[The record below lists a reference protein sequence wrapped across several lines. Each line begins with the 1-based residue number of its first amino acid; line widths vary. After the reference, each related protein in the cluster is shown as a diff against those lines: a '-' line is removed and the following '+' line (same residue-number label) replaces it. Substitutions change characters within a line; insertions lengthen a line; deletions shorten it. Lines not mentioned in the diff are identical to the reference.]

1 MQDFAQIPL
10 GESGQPELRF
20 VARAAAAASDFFGA
34 GDALAC
40 LVGPDDLP
48 QLAAGAARTGLLGRI
63 ADLVDGDL
71 ADLAPPDPE
80 RHDASPERS
89 RRTYVY
95 PWNGHRRRLAAVAL
109 GEGAGAA
116 HLRVEGDRLARALN
130 KTGQRLGIVL
140 GGRWASDPASLAALA
155 EGLTYGNF
163 SWRKFKTREPRRG
176 LEEVAVLTD
185 GEPSAATHEALA
197 RGAALARAAVL
208 ARGLTLEPPERL
220 DPPRLAA
227 RALEIAAP
235 LETVRCESW
244 SEERIRAERL
254 AGLLAVGRGS
264 AKPVAQIEY
273 VYTPPG
279 GASRTVV
286 LVGKGVTYDCG
297 GLQDKGVNMNH
308 MHRDMAGAAAV
319 VAMMVALDRLRP
331 PVRVVGLAG
340 AAENMD
346 GPNAYK
352 TDEVIVHRDGKTTS
366 VGHTDAEGR
375 LVLYDQL
382 VYARE
387 THDPELIIDMAT
399 LTGAVKLALGT
410 DTYGVM
416 SNEKGRA
423 ARERLLVA
431 ARRAGEKA
439 WPLPL
444 DHDLPN
450 SEHVIADYE
459 KSYSKS
465 MAGAYTDLDN
475 NGKRDYGAGT
485 CRGGAFLEEAIAGR
499 AAWLHLD
506 IAYTGMDGPTGSPV
520 PTLCHLLLDES

>member
-10 GESGQPELRF
+10 GESGQAELRIA
-20 VARAAAAASDFFGA
+20 ARAAALADDFFGA

-40 LVGPDDLP
+40 VVGPDDLP
-48 QLAAGAARTGLLGRI
+48 QLSAGDRDGLLGRI
-63 ADLVDGDL
+63 AALVDGDL

-80 RHDASPERS
+80 QRDVSPERS

-95 PWNGHRRRLAAVAL
+95 PWGGRRRRLAAVAL
-109 GEGAGAA
+109 GPNTGPA
-116 HLRVEGDRLARALN
+116 HLRVEGDRLARALR
-130 KTGQRLGIVL
+130 KTGTRLGIAL
-140 GGRWASDPASLAALA
+140 GGSWARDPASLAALA

-163 SWRKFKTREPRRG
+163 GWQKFKSREPRRA
-176 LEEVAVLTD
+176 LEEIVVLAD
-185 GEPSAATHEALA
+185 GEPTADMREALA
-197 RGAALARAAVL
+197 RGAALARAATL

-220 DPPRLAA
+220 DPATLAA
-227 RALEIAAP
+227 RALQIAAP

-244 SEERIRAERL
+244 SEERIRQERL

-264 AKPVAQIEY
+264 AKPVTQIEY

-297 GLQDKGVNMNH
+297 GLQDKGLNMNH

-319 VAMMVALDRLRP
+319 VAMMLALDRLRP
-331 PVRVVGLAG
+331 SVRVVGLVG

-346 GPNAYK
+346 GPDAYK

-387 THDPELIIDMAT
+387 THDPELVIDMAT
-399 LTGAVKLALGT
+399 LTGAVKQALGV

-423 ARERLLVA
+423 ARERLLAA

-450 SEHVIADYE
+450 AEHVIADYE
-459 KSYSKS
+459 KSFSKS

-475 NGKRDYGAGT
+475 DGKRDYGAGT
-485 CRGGAFLEEAIAGR
+485 CRGGAFLEEAIANR
-499 AAWLHLD
+499 VAWLHLD
-506 IAYTGMDGPTGSPV
+506 VAYTAMDGPTGSPV